1 MFMGSETQREQ
12 GLHHLEMIKKRH
24 FHTAGNQMQT
34 LFDNAPEE
42 WKRLLCFR
50 AGLKVRHLS
59 MTFDELS
66 PAEKQSV
73 IDAVFAI
80 KQFGSR
86 LNNLFR

>member
-12 GLHHLEMIKKRH
+12 GLHHLEMIKKRY

-34 LFDNAPEE
+34 LFDHAPEE

-66 PAEKQSV
+66 PGEKQAV
-73 IDAVFAI
+73 IDAVLAI
-80 KQFGSR
+80 KRFGSR